1 MGSRLRLSVFG
12 DPEPSR
18 DSVDEA
24 WRLVSGDIEASEAAM
39 SRFREEAELVALDR
53 HAGSGRTYAVTRRLR
68 AALVAADRAG
78 RVTGGMFDARVLRDL
93 ERLGYRGVD
102 TSPRAMLDAEEG
114 PAAPDP
120 GSRWLALDRVTR
132 TVGLTAPVDLGGI
145 GKGLALRWAARTF
158 IDAQGRLPH
167 TWRGAM
173 LDAGGDL
180 VLAGRPPE
188 GDRWSIT
195 IESPFD
201 TAAYAAWIL
210 PEQGAVCTS
219 SIAIHNWRL
228 DDGRAAHH
236 LIDPRTGEPGGEGIL
251 SVTVAWPDPAWAE
264 VWSKTLLLAGPREI
278 GPLARRHN
286 LQAWWIDESGT
297 VSMTPPARQAT
308 YWAMENG
315 ADRRTLV

>member
-12 DPEPSR
+12 DPEPSIA
-18 DSVDEA
+18 SVDDA
-24 WRLVSGDIEASEAAM
+24 WRRVSDDVEASEAAM
-39 SRFREEAELVALDR
+39 SRFREESELVALDR
-53 HAGSGRTYAVTRRLR
+53 HAGSGRTYAVTRRLGG
-68 AALVAADRAG
+68 ALAAADRAG
-78 RVTGGMFDARVLRDL
+78 RVTDGMFDARVLRDL

-102 TSPRAMLDAEEG
+102 TTPRTSRGVERKRRASEAG
-114 PAAPDP
+114 
-120 GSRWLALDRVTR
+120 GRWLTVDRATR
-132 TVGLTAPVDLGGI
+132 TVGLSAPVDLGGI

-158 IDAQGRLPH
+158 ADRTGRVPRP
-167 TWRGAM
+167 WRGAM
-173 LDAGGDL
+173 LEAGGDL

-201 TAAYAAWIL
+201 ASAYAAWVL
-210 PEQGAVCTS
+210 LDSGAVCTS
-219 SIAIHNWRL
+219 SVAVHNWRL
-228 DDGRAAHH
+228 EDGRQVHH

-264 VWSKTLLLAGPREI
+264 VWSKTLLLVGPREI

-308 YWAMENG
+308 YWAMEDG
-315 ADRRTLV
+315 VDRRTLA